1 MEELCRVKGL
11 IICFQKGQ
19 RERER
24 EGCADGR
31 GRGFAIGLRRR
42 RGNTFSK
49 GGRGQWH
56 RACEH

>member
-24 EGCADGR
+24 GMCGRTGEGVC
-31 GRGFAIGLRRR
+31 
-42 RGNTFSK
+42 
-49 GGRGQWH
+49 H
-56 RACEH
+56 RLEKEEGKYFQ